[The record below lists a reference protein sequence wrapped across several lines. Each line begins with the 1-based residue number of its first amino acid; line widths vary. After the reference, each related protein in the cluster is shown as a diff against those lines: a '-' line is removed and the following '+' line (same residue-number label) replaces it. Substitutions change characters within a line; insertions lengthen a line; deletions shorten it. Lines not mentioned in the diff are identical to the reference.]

1 MLSNNQIA
9 IVIERIEQMED
20 EKAAVALD
28 ISEIYK
34 EAKGNG
40 LDVKIL
46 KKIVAMR
53 KKPQHERER
62 EKTILDLYLA
72 AVEGFEKT
80 PLGEYAATVEIEI

>member
-9 IVIERIEQMED
+9 TVIERIEKMED

-62 EKTILDLYLA
+62 EQTILDLYLA

-80 PLGEYAATVEIEI
+80 PLGECAARVEIEI

>member
-9 IVIERIEQMED
+9 TVIERIEKMED

-34 EAKGNG
+34 GAKGNG

-62 EKTILDLYLA
+62 EQTILDLYLA

-80 PLGEYAATVEIEI
+80 PLGEYAACVEIEV